1 MGFCFCLLA
10 QANMKKKPEE
20 EDTLDASVLS
30 AVSKLDYVGDAERAS
45 YSESISARIR
55 SEPYLASLCR
65 HQPDYLHCAA
75 AALASFGTEDKS
87 AVVLGSRTQVMGGI
101 CNTGTR
107 LVLYFTARKSALE
120 FKIASP

>member
-1 MGFCFCLLA
+1 
-10 QANMKKKPEE
+10 MKKKPEE

-65 HQPDYLHCAA
+65 HQADYLHCAA
-75 AALASFGTEDKS
+75 AALASFGTEDRS
-87 AVVLGSRTQVMGGI
+87 AVVLGSRTQVSGRHAI
-101 CNTGTR
+101 NTHVWGDFHNAIVATVVGTM
-107 LVLYFTARKSALE
+107 VTK
-120 FKIASP
+120 